1 MITQQDK
8 IYQHSRQWGLHVR
21 VRRGGMQDPSFH
33 NSIEVSQQLIEKIE
47 ATTIRSD
54 LAAQQISDLLSDMVT
69 ARGFFVSLLSGEWTF
84 NNKIPQLIVD
94 SIRTSPGN
102 AYTLLARNL
111 VMSSATAVAYVRSD
125 KRELA
130 QGSDRVAERSQ
141 LLIAELNNKEM
152 HKELADMLLAVK
164 NRMKGLTV
172 SNNDN
177 VASYSAFLER
187 WSYDSEQIHAVEQKL
202 ESVIDLLTSTLK
214 Q

>member
-1 MITQQDK
+1 
-8 IYQHSRQWGLHVR
+8 
-21 VRRGGMQDPSFH
+21 MQDPSFH
-33 NSIEVSQQLIEKIE
+33 NSIEVSQKLIEKIE

-69 ARGFFVSLLSGEWTF
+69 ARGFFVSLLTGEWKF

-94 SIRTSPGN
+94 SIRTNPGN

-111 VMSSATAVAYVRSD
+111 VMSSATAVAYERSD

-130 QGSDRVAERSQ
+130 QGSDRVAVRSQ
-141 LLIAELNNKEM
+141 FLIAELNNKEM
-152 HKELADMLLAVK
+152 HKELSDMLLAVK

-202 ESVIDLLTSTLK
+202 ESAIDLLTSTLK